1 MTIKFI
7 EDYEFRGHIR
17 KKGTKINV
25 ARVIAIQLCRE
36 EVAVA
41 EIDIPCEDK
50 AKKKAKDKEKKKK
63 KELSSQTEETDM
75 ELDIDNKL

>member
-25 ARVIAIQLCRE
+25 ARSIAIQLCRE

-41 EIDIPCEDK
+41 EIDIPCEEK
-50 AKKKAKDKEKKKK
+50 AKKKAKDKEKK